1 MIPLVMSENEVR
13 ESFKCG
19 PIDYKVGTMIE
30 LPAAALQADKIARY
44 AEFFSFGTN
53 DLTQTTNGLSRD
65 DFNSFFT
72 DYNEFDLLGKNPFQ
86 YLVEQVKE
94 LIRIAAVRG
103 KLTRPDLIMG
113 ICGEHGAEPSNIPF
127 AKEIGLNYVSCSPY
141 EAICDVCKINS
152 HNEIENRSE

>member
-1 MIPLVMSENEVR
+1 
-13 ESFKCG
+13 
-19 PIDYKVGTMIE
+19 MIE

-94 LIRIAAVRG
+94 LIRIAALRG

-141 EAICDVCKINS
+141 GIPIAKLAIAR
-152 HNEIENRSE
+152 HNLNKNADIG